1 MRDIRNTEKKRSYWS
16 MRALFL
22 IFSISSFL
30 IFFSCARMGTPDG
43 GWYDETPPRII
54 HSSPADR
61 STHVTNKKINI
72 YFNEYIKVADASQNV
87 IVSPPQKEVPEVKVK
102 GKRVVIELEDSLK
115 PNTTYTIDFSDAITD
130 FTEDNPLGNYTYTFS
145 TGEQIDTLEMSGYVI
160 DASNLEPIKGILV
173 GLYNEL
179 EDSVFRKKPLM
190 RVARTDAS
198 GHFTIRGVSPGEYR
212 VYALKDADNDYMFT
226 QKSEMIAF
234 SHQIFSP
241 SVTTAMRQDTIWRDI
256 HHIDSISQVTYQRFL
271 PDDIV
276 LNAFQEVQTGRY
288 LIKTERKDA
297 DRINMFFS
305 YGSEKLPVIKGLNF
319 QSDDAFILE
328 KNAKQDTLTY
338 WLRDTLLI
346 HQDTLRFSMEY
357 EMTDTL
363 GRLVMQ
369 TDTIEALA
377 KVPYEKRLKEE
388 KKAFENWQKEQEKKK
403 KREERYDSI
412 YPTPHLEPTYNIA
425 SAMDPDRSIFIEV
438 PAPLEKLDTA
448 GIHLYSKIDSL
459 WYRAPFKFQ
468 PCPEKLRQYEVIT
481 DWHPGTEYSFEVD
494 SAAFVDIYGL
504 VSGEFKRGIKVKTL
518 DEYSSLVLQISG
530 APDTVSIVVELL
542 NGSDK
547 MVKRAQVGADGTA
560 QFYYVVPGTY
570 FARAFLDRNNNGI
583 WDTGNYDEDLQA
595 EEMYYYPRQID
606 AKAKWDITQSWNL
619 TAVPQNRQKPSALVK
634 QKAEDKKTVK
644 NRNAERAS
652 QLGIPYNPSKKQ

>member
-1 MRDIRNTEKKRSYWS
+1 MRNYRNTERKGNYWNL
-16 MRALFL
+16 RTILL

-30 IFFSCARMGTPDG
+30 IFVSCARMGTPDG
-43 GWYDETPPRII
+43 GWYDEAPPRII
-54 HSSPADR
+54 GSSPADR
-61 STHVTNKKINI
+61 STHVASKKINI

-87 IVSPPQKEVPEVKVK
+87 IVSPPQKEVPEIKVK

-115 PNTTYTIDFSDAITD
+115 PNTTFTIDFSDAITD
-130 FTEDNPLGNYTYTFS
+130 FTEDNPLGNYTYTVS
-145 TGEQIDTLEMSGYVI
+145 TGEQIDTIEMSGYVI
-160 DASNLEPIKGILV
+160 DASNLEPVKGILV

-179 EDSVFRKKPLM
+179 DDSVFRTKPLM

-198 GHFTIRGVSPGEYR
+198 GHFTIRGVAPGEYR
-212 VYALKDADNDYMFT
+212 VYALQDADNDYMFT

-338 WLRDTLLI
+338 WLRDTMLI

-363 GRLVMQ
+363 GHLVMQ

-388 KKAFENWQKEQEKKK
+388 KKAFENWQKEQEKRK

-412 YPTPHLEPTYNIA
+412 YPTPHLEPSYMIA
-425 SAMDPDRSIFIEV
+425 ASMDPDRSIFIEM
-438 PAPLEKLDTA
+438 PAPLEKLDTT

-468 PCPEKLRQYEVIT
+468 PCPQKLRMYEVIT

-504 VSGEFKRGIKVKTL
+504 VSSEFKRGIKVKTL
-518 DEYSSLVLQISG
+518 DEYSSLVLHISG
-530 APDTVSIVVELL
+530 APDTVSVVVELL

-547 MVKRAQVGADGTA
+547 MVKSAKVGTDGTA

-570 FARAFLDRNNNGI
+570 YTRAFLDRNNNGI
-583 WDTGNYDEDLQA
+583 WDTGSYDEDLQA
-595 EEMYYYPRQID
+595 EEMYYNPRQID

-619 TAVPQNRQKPSALVK
+619 TAVPQNRQKPAALVK

-652 QLGIPYNPSKKQ
+652 QLGIPYNPSK